1 MNKKLANA
9 LLAVTMIGL
18 MAMPQVALATET
30 VEKQPVVCSE
40 EECEEPAHLHDEKF
54 LKVRCKDLACL
65 DYNTKYWPWEK
76 HNHRYAE
83 HTTHPDGHPTP
94 DFPIG
99 TTPETSFHAYSQT
112 FTGRGQEFSEER
124 ENDVYAVYINQV
136 NNEIVYS
143 ADVTWGSMEFS
154 FRGDI
159 EREWNADTHTYV
171 DKDVTGAHFEC
182 EEGAN
187 EVTITNHSNAP
198 IVTNV
203 KFDTKIKTISG
214 EIVAK
219 DESKLLDMDKND
231 KTRCVLN
238 AGAEGKYDEADSV
251 TYELTLD
258 GTYKQDQRGKTT
270 LGTVTVTFDA
280 FMSEYPE
287 NSYIDDMEDAE

>member
-171 DKDVTGAHFEC
+171 DKDVTNARFEF

-187 EVTITNHSNAP
+187 EITVTNHSNAP
-198 IVTNV
+198 IVTDVRFESAISTVNG
-203 KFDTKIKTISG
+203 TITP
-214 EIVAK
+214 V
-219 DESKLLDMDKND
+219 DESKVVQGETTKCL
-231 KTRCVLN
+231 LN
-238 AGAEGKYDEADSV
+238 AGEEGKREEADSA
-251 TYELTLD
+251 TYALTLD
-258 GTYKQDQRGKTT
+258 GTYKQNNRESKT
-270 LGTVTVTFDA
+270 LGKVVVRFDSITA
-280 FMSEYPE
+280 PTPG
-287 NSYIDDMEDAE
+287 NSYVEDAE